1 MDFDKLI
8 EDYKS
13 PETFDVQL
21 PGGEVFTF
29 RGIPTHSA
37 LVRFNQAMAVFVK
50 SIKVTSGLDAW
61 KPFAPITADTAGK
74 IYTVSEL
81 SVEPKITQLEAAK
94 LAHGAPFLF
103 ETLYDGVES
112 NRSVVFQKR
121 AKELAEEGKDE

>member
-8 EDYKS
+8 ADYKS
-13 PETFDVQL
+13 PEEFEVTL
-21 PGGEVFTF
+21 PGGEVFKF

-37 LVRFNQAMAVFVK
+37 LVAFNKAMATFIK
-50 SIKVTSGLDAW
+50 SIKATCLVEEW
-61 KPFAPITADTAGK
+61 KPYAPITPETAQK
-74 IYTVSEL
+74 IYTVAEL
-81 SVEPKITQLEAAK
+81 SVEPKITQLDAAK

-121 AKELAEEGKDE
+121 AKELEEEGKGE